1 MGKSH
6 LKLVRPATVNRTV
19 ATPRRKPNA
28 ELRTREYLTDA
39 EVAKLTE
46 AAKANRWGHR
56 DATMVLVAFRHGLRA
71 SELTDLRWDQID
83 FDTATLA
90 VRRVKQG
97 SPSTHPILGDELRAL
112 RKLQR
117 EQEPKSPFVFTS
129 ERGSPFTTAGFARL
143 VERAGEFAG
152 LGFKAHPHMLRHAC
166 GFALANKGHDTRA
179 LQAYLGHKNIQHT
192 VRYTELS
199 PDRFKDFWR

>member
-56 DATMVLVAFRHGLRA
+56 DATMVL
-71 SELTDLRWDQID
+71 
-83 FDTATLA
+83 
-90 VRRVKQG
+90 
-97 SPSTHPILGDELRAL
+97 
-112 RKLQR
+112 
-117 EQEPKSPFVFTS
+117 
-129 ERGSPFTTAGFARL
+129 
-143 VERAGEFAG
+143 
-152 LGFKAHPHMLRHAC
+152 
-166 GFALANKGHDTRA
+166 
-179 LQAYLGHKNIQHT
+179 
-192 VRYTELS
+192 
-199 PDRFKDFWR
+199 

>member
-83 FDTATLA
+83 FATATLA
-90 VRRVKQG
+90 VRKVKQG

-143 VERAGEFAG
+143 VERAGESAG